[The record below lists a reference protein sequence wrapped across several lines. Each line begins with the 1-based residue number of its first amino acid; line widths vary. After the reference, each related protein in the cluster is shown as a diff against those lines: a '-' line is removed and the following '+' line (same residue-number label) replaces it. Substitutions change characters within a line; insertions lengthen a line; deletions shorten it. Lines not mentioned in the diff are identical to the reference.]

1 MIEINSRWS
10 IDSDPRNYILM
21 ETHET
26 VSKETGM
33 PTGKTVTSNYGFYPS
48 LSRAIKAIAKQ
59 ESLDMIASG
68 NMTLREAIDRI
79 EEIERDTYDL
89 FIEAGAD

>member
-1 MIEINSRWS
+1 
-10 IDSDPRNYILM
+10 M

-33 PTGKTVTSNYGFYPS
+33 PKTVTSNYGFYPS
-48 LSRAIKAIAKQ
+48 LSQAIKAIAKQ
-59 ESLDMIASG
+59 ESLDMIAIG

-79 EEIERDTYDL
+79 EKIERDTYDL

>member
-1 MIEINSRWS
+1 MIQINDRWH
-10 IDSDPRNYILM
+10 IDTDPRNYILM
-21 ETHET
+21 ETHN
-26 VSKETGM
+26 VVDRQTGI
-33 PTGKTVTSNYGFYPS
+33 PTGKSSTTVYGFYPDMPRC
-48 LSRAIKAIAKQ
+48 LKAIAKQ

-68 NMTLREAIDRI
+68 NMTLREAINRI